1 MPNFFCQIPWENS
14 RFTYLGSVF
23 IFSCLPVHS
32 ESVHWFWTI
41 LTKGRFMLR
50 LSHAIC
56 KADSQHLKGFKIC
69 WISLFLFSF
78 YCITISVLLCLLFLG
93 FSYWDLGKPCSIL
106 PTYPPRHVEQDLGQI
121 MLWQDNKRG
130 RAHVPL
136 WRENLM
142 HKIKTH
148 KWERDANKTFSIPE
162 PLIFH
167 FKTFCERCCKWVNKY
182 KTISEWYRRFVQVHQ
197 LEKQDIFVLFLRSLK
212 NTFLVETNPLI
223 FVETSAV
230 WEVIWSKNHT
240 SLFISKNSQSLE
252 HVAKQSKEK

>member
-69 WISLFLFSF
+69 WISLFPFSF

-136 WRENLM
+136 RRENLM

-148 KWERDANKTFSIPE
+148 KWERDANKTFLFQSLSYFILKHFVKGAASE
-162 PLIFH
+162 LINI
-167 FKTFCERCCKWVNKY
+167 KPSLSGTGVLCKCINWKNKISLFCFYVIWK
-182 KTISEWYRRFVQVHQ
+182 ILSS
-197 LEKQDIFVLFLRSLK
+197 LKQNHLFL
-212 NTFLVETNPLI
+212 
-223 FVETSAV
+223 
-230 WEVIWSKNHT
+230 
-240 SLFISKNSQSLE
+240 
-252 HVAKQSKEK
+252 